1 MHKDYL
7 KYTADQLLDDD
18 FFIQS
23 ELHPTEE
30 SLKYWNNLQAK
41 DAVLSGE
48 IRNARLFLK
57 TLLKETRLTSL
68 SDKDINALW
77 QRIEKT
83 NIRAEQKKRHR
94 RHIRT
99 VVSVAASLLLLLAAG
114 WYATQQPEK
123 PATDYVAILKSHP
136 APDSTT
142 KKVQLVL
149 SNNEKL
155 TIDGTET
162 QLEYKEE
169 GQVNVNSEQVD
180 LNKGDTNGQEEE
192 FNQLIVPIGRRS
204 SITFADGTKIWVNS
218 GSKVVY
224 PVKFAKD
231 KREIFVEGEIFLD
244 VSRDEQKPFIV
255 KTRQMDIRV
264 LGTQF
269 NVNAY
274 ENEANMQVVLVS
286 GKVEVNLNST
296 CKNTLTPNQMFSYD
310 SNLYKGK
317 ITTVD
322 ANDYVA
328 WKDGY
333 YQFHQ
338 KPLKMI
344 LKKLSRYYGI
354 PIYCESSAA
363 DELICSGKLD
373 LKESFDEV
381 MNALKKAAPIEIVNK
396 SESVEIKVK
405 H

>member
-7 KYTADQLLDDD
+7 KYTVDQLLDDS

-30 SLKYWNNLQAK
+30 SLKFWNDLQEK
-41 DAVLSGE
+41 DAALSGE
-48 IRNARLFLK
+48 IQNARLFLK
-57 TLLKETRLTSL
+57 TLLMETRSTSL
-68 SDKDINALW
+68 SDKEVDALW

-83 NIRAEQKKRHR
+83 NQKAEQKKRHR
-94 RHIRT
+94 RLIRT
-99 VVSVAASLLLLLAAG
+99 AVGVAASLVLLLAAG
-114 WYATQQPEK
+114 WYTTQRTET
-123 PATDYVAILKSHP
+123 PATDYMAILNSHP
-136 APDSTT
+136 APDSTAE
-142 KKVQLVL
+142 KVQLVL
-149 SNNEKL
+149 ANNEKL

-180 LNKGDTNGQEEE
+180 LNKGDRNGQEQV

-204 SITFADGTKIWVNS
+204 SVTFADGSKIWVNS

-224 PVKFAKD
+224 PVIFAKD
-231 KREIFVEGEIFLD
+231 KREIFVEGEIYLH

-269 NVNAY
+269 NVSAY

-286 GKVEVNLNST
+286 GKVEVNLNNT
-296 CKNTLTPNQMFSYD
+296 CKNTLAPNQMFSYD
-310 SNLYKGK
+310 SDKRKGK

-333 YQFHQ
+333 YQFNRE
-338 KPLKMI
+338 PLKMI

-354 PIYCESSAA
+354 PIYPDQPAEG
-363 DELICSGKLD
+363 LVCSGKLD

-381 MNALKKAAPIEIVNK
+381 LKALKKAVPIEIENK